1 MIDIENKVVDFKRNI
16 LTLID
21 LLNNNNFNNA
31 TTYQIKK
38 IISLSSSIDKI
49 ENIINVNI
57 YYSDNKNIKDKKDS
71 DLYEITNKEITNI
84 NLLFEETS
92 KLVDEI
98 RNIRN

>member
-49 ENIINVNI
+49 ENIININI

-98 RNIRN
+98 RNIGN

>member
-1 MIDIENKVVDFKRNI
+1 MTDIKNKITDFKRNI

-21 LLNNNNFNNA
+21 LLDNNDFNNA

-71 DLYEITNKEITNI
+71 DLYEITNKEIDNI
-84 NLLFEETS
+84 NSLFEETS

>member
-1 MIDIENKVVDFKRNI
+1 MIDIENKVVNFKRNI
-16 LTLID
+16 LTLIN
-21 LLNNNNFNNA
+21 LLNNNDFDNA

-49 ENIINVNI
+49 ENIINVNT

-84 NLLFEETS
+84 NSLFEETS

-98 RNIRN
+98 GNIGN